1 MGERFTRIG
10 KYRNELI
17 TNFII
22 MCMNKRNYLTAAA
35 MALAVLSSCGGQKEA
50 RNTSGIDLANMDTTV
65 SAGQDFFR
73 YACGGWNDAHP
84 LTAEYSRYGTFDQL
98 AENNQKQLRE
108 LIEGLASQQNEA
120 GTVAQKIGD
129 LYNIAM
135 DSVAR
140 NEQGFA
146 PVKSMLDKIAAL
158 TDKSQIIPMSV
169 EMRRFQGIGTYF
181 NYYVYADPKNSAL
194 NIFQMGQGGINLGEK
209 EYYLDTDSITENIRN
224 EYKKYIAKLFA
235 LAGFSEAEAQQ
246 KVADVMEIETS
257 IAKVSRSAAE
267 LRNPEAN
274 YHKMSYADLKKQIPG
289 IDWDAF
295 MTGLGIQ
302 APAELNVEQVE
313 PIQEVA
319 RLISA
324 LPVSKHVSYLE
335 YNLLDAAAS
344 CLSDD
349 FVAARFDFYGKVM
362 SGRQVN
368 QPRWKRAVNSVN
380 GMLGE
385 LVGEMY
391 VEKYFPAAA
400 KERMLKLV
408 ENLRVALGER
418 IDAQEWMS
426 DSTKVRAHEKLDAFR
441 VKVGYP
447 DKWKDYSKLEIKK
460 DSYWANVCRAS
471 EWGFNDMISRLGKP
485 VDRDE
490 WLMTPQTVNAYYNP
504 STNEICFPA
513 AILQPPF
520 FNMDADDAANYGA
533 IGVVIGHEMTHG
545 FDDQGRQFD
554 KNGNLTDW
562 WAEGDADRF
571 KERAQVMVDFFNNI
585 EVLPG
590 LKGNGQLTLG
600 ENLADHGGLNVAY
613 LAFQNAT
620 KDAPLEVKEGFTP
633 EQRFFIAYA
642 TLWAGN
648 IRDEQARVYTKSDP
662 HSLGKWRVNGAL
674 PHIQAWYD
682 AFQITPDDSLYVA
695 PENRVNIW

>member
-1 MGERFTRIG
+1 
-10 KYRNELI
+10 
-17 TNFII
+17 
-22 MCMNKRNYLTAAA
+22 MNKKNYVAVATLAFAMLT
-35 MALAVLSSCGGQKEA
+35 SCAGQKEA
-50 RNTSGIDLANMDTTV
+50 KSTSGIDLANMDTTV
-65 SAGQDFFR
+65 SAGTDFFR

-84 LTAEYSRYGTFDQL
+84 LTAEYSRYGTFDEL
-98 AENNQKQLRE
+98 FENSQTQLRE
-108 LIEGLASQQNEA
+108 LIEGLAAQKNNQA
-120 GTVAQKIGD
+120 GSAAQKIGD
-129 LYNIAM
+129 LYNMAM
-135 DSVAR
+135 DSVTL
-140 NEQGFA
+140 NKQGA
-146 PVKSMLDKIAAL
+146 EPVKAMLDKIAGL
-158 TDKSQIIPMSV
+158 KDKSEIVPMMT
-169 EMRRFQGIGTYF
+169 EMAHIGIGTYF
-181 NYYVYADPKNSAL
+181 HSYVYADPKNSSL

-209 EYYLDTDSITENIRN
+209 EYYLDTDSITQNIR
-224 EYKKYIAKLFA
+224 EQYKLYIGKLFQ
-235 LAGFSEAEAQQ
+235 LAGFSEADAQQ
-246 KVADVMEIETS
+246 KVADVMEIETA
-257 IAKVSRSAAE
+257 IAKVSRSATE
-267 LRNPEAN
+267 LRDPEAN
-274 YHKMSYADLKKQIPG
+274 YHKMSFDELKKTIAG
-289 IDWDAF
+289 IDWDAYVK
-295 MTGLGIQ
+295 GLGIQ

-319 RLISA
+319 RLMNT
-324 LPVSKHVSYLE
+324 LPLSKHVSYLE

-349 FVAARFDFYGKVM
+349 FVAARFDFYGKVL

-400 KERMLKLV
+400 KERMVKLV
-408 ENLRVALGER
+408 KNLQTALGER

-426 DSTKVRAHEKLDAFR
+426 DSTKIRAHEKLAAFH

-447 DKWKDYSKLEIKK
+447 DKWKDYSKLEIKN

-471 EWGFNDMISRLGKP
+471 EWGFNDMYSRIGKP
-485 VDRDE
+485 VDKDE

-520 FNMDADDAANYGA
+520 FNMEADDAANYGA

-554 KNGNLTDW
+554 KDGNLTDW
-562 WAEGDADRF
+562 WAPGDADRF
-571 KERAQVMVDFFNNI
+571 KERAQVMVDFFNKI

-590 LKGNGQLTLG
+590 LQANGELTLG

-620 KDAPLEVKEGFTP
+620 KDAPLGVVDGFTP
-633 EQRFFIAYA
+633 EQRFFLAYA

-648 IRDEQARVYTKSDP
+648 IRDEQIRVYTKSDP

-682 AFQITPDDSLYVA
+682 AFHITPSDPLYVA
-695 PENRVNIW
+695 PENRVNVW

>member
-1 MGERFTRIG
+1 
-10 KYRNELI
+10 
-17 TNFII
+17 
-22 MCMNKRNYLTAAA
+22 MNKKNYVAVATLAFAMLT
-35 MALAVLSSCGGQKEA
+35 SCAGQKEA
-50 RNTSGIDLANMDTTV
+50 KSTSGIDLANMDTTV
-65 SAGQDFFR
+65 SAGTDFFR

-84 LTAEYSRYGTFDQL
+84 LTAEYSRYGTFDEL
-98 AENNQKQLRE
+98 FENSQKQLRE
-108 LIEGLASQQNEA
+108 LIEGLAAQKNNQA
-120 GTVAQKIGD
+120 GSAAQKIGD
-129 LYNIAM
+129 LYNMAM
-135 DSVAR
+135 DSVTL
-140 NEQGFA
+140 NKQGA
-146 PVKSMLDKIAAL
+146 EPVKAMLDKIAGMK
-158 TDKSQIIPMSV
+158 DKSEIVPMMT
-169 EMRRFQGIGTYF
+169 EMAHIGIGTYF
-181 NYYVYADPKNSAL
+181 HSYVYADPKNSSL

-209 EYYLDTDSITENIRN
+209 EYYLDTDSITQNIR
-224 EYKKYIAKLFA
+224 EQYKLYIGKLFQ
-235 LAGFSEAEAQQ
+235 LAGFSEADAQQ
-246 KVADVMEIETS
+246 KVADVMEIETA
-257 IAKVSRSAAE
+257 IAKVSRSATE
-267 LRNPEAN
+267 LRDQEAN
-274 YHKMSYADLKKQIPG
+274 YHKMSFDELKKTIAG
-289 IDWDAF
+289 IDWDAY
-295 MTGLGIQ
+295 MKGLGIQ

-319 RLISA
+319 RLMNT
-324 LPVSKHVSYLE
+324 LPLSKHVSYLE

-349 FVAARFDFYGKVM
+349 FVAARFDFYGKVL

-400 KERMLKLV
+400 KERMVKLV
-408 ENLRVALGER
+408 KNLQTALGER

-426 DSTKVRAHEKLDAFR
+426 DSTKIRAHEKLATFH

-447 DKWKDYSKLEIKK
+447 DKWKDYSKLEIKN

-471 EWGFNDMISRLGKP
+471 EWGFNDMYSRIGKP
-485 VDRDE
+485 VDKDE

-520 FNMDADDAANYGA
+520 FNMEADDAANYGA

-554 KNGNLTDW
+554 KDGNLTDW
-562 WAEGDADRF
+562 WAPGDADRF
-571 KERAQVMVDFFNNI
+571 KERAQVMVDFFNKI

-590 LKGNGQLTLG
+590 LQANGELTLG

-620 KDAPLEVKEGFTP
+620 KDAPLGVVDGFTP
-633 EQRFFIAYA
+633 EQRFFLAYA

-648 IRDEQARVYTKSDP
+648 IRDEQIRVYTKSDP

-682 AFQITPDDSLYVA
+682 AFHITPSDPLYVA
-695 PENRVNIW
+695 PENRVNVW

>member
-1 MGERFTRIG
+1 
-10 KYRNELI
+10 
-17 TNFII
+17 
-22 MCMNKRNYLTAAA
+22 
-35 MALAVLSSCGGQKEA
+35 
-50 RNTSGIDLANMDTTV
+50 
-65 SAGQDFFR
+65 
-73 YACGGWNDAHP
+73 
-84 LTAEYSRYGTFDQL
+84 
-98 AENNQKQLRE
+98 
-108 LIEGLASQQNEA
+108 
-120 GTVAQKIGD
+120 
-129 LYNIAM
+129 
-135 DSVAR
+135 
-140 NEQGFA
+140 
-146 PVKSMLDKIAAL
+146 MLDKIAGL
-158 TDKSQIIPMSV
+158 KDKSEIVPMMT
-169 EMRRFQGIGTYF
+169 EMAHIGIGTYF
-181 NYYVYADPKNSAL
+181 HSYVYADPKNSSL

-209 EYYLDTDSITENIRN
+209 EYYLDTDSITQNIR
-224 EYKKYIAKLFA
+224 EQYKLYIGKLFQ
-235 LAGFSEAEAQQ
+235 LAGFSEADAQQ
-246 KVADVMEIETS
+246 KVADVMEIETA
-257 IAKVSRSAAE
+257 IAKVSRSATE
-267 LRNPEAN
+267 LRDPEAN
-274 YHKMSYADLKKQIPG
+274 YHKMSFDELKKTIAG
-289 IDWDAF
+289 IDWDAY
-295 MTGLGIQ
+295 MKGLGIQ

-319 RLISA
+319 RLMNT
-324 LPVSKHVSYLE
+324 LPLSKHVSYLE

-349 FVAARFDFYGKVM
+349 FVAARFDFYGKVL

-400 KERMLKLV
+400 KERMVKLV
-408 ENLRVALGER
+408 KNLQTALGER

-426 DSTKVRAHEKLDAFR
+426 DSTKIRAHEKLAAFH

-447 DKWKDYSKLEIKK
+447 DKWKDYSKLEIKN

-471 EWGFNDMISRLGKP
+471 EWGFNDMYSRIGKP
-485 VDRDE
+485 VDKDE

-520 FNMDADDAANYGA
+520 FNMEADDAANYGA

-554 KNGNLTDW
+554 KDGNLTDW
-562 WAEGDADRF
+562 WAPGDADRF
-571 KERAQVMVDFFNNI
+571 KERAQVMVDFFNKI

-590 LKGNGQLTLG
+590 LQANGELTLG

-620 KDAPLEVKEGFTP
+620 KDAPLGVVDGFTP
-633 EQRFFIAYA
+633 EQRFFLAYA

-648 IRDEQARVYTKSDP
+648 IRDEQIRVYTKSDP

-682 AFQITPDDSLYVA
+682 AFHITPSDPLYVA
-695 PENRVNIW
+695 PENRVNVW

>member
-1 MGERFTRIG
+1 
-10 KYRNELI
+10 
-17 TNFII
+17 
-22 MCMNKRNYLTAAA
+22 MNKKNYVAVATLAFAMLT
-35 MALAVLSSCGGQKEA
+35 SCAGQKEA
-50 RNTSGIDLANMDTTV
+50 KSTSGIDLANMDTTV
-65 SAGQDFFR
+65 SAGTDFFR

-84 LTAEYSRYGTFDQL
+84 LTAEYSRYGTFDEL
-98 AENNQKQLRE
+98 FENSQKQLRE
-108 LIEGLASQQNEA
+108 LIEGLAAQKNNQA
-120 GTVAQKIGD
+120 GSAAQKIGD
-129 LYNIAM
+129 LYNMAM
-135 DSVAR
+135 DSVTL
-140 NEQGFA
+140 NKQGA
-146 PVKSMLDKIAAL
+146 EPVKAMLDKIAGMK
-158 TDKSQIIPMSV
+158 DKSEIVPMMT
-169 EMRRFQGIGTYF
+169 EMAHIGIGTYF
-181 NYYVYADPKNSAL
+181 HSYVYADPKNSSL

-209 EYYLDTDSITENIRN
+209 EYYLDTDSITQNIR
-224 EYKKYIAKLFA
+224 EQYKLYIGKLFQ
-235 LAGFSEAEAQQ
+235 LAGFSEADAQQ
-246 KVADVMEIETS
+246 KVADVMEIETA
-257 IAKVSRSAAE
+257 IAKVSRSATE
-267 LRNPEAN
+267 LRDPEAN
-274 YHKMSYADLKKQIPG
+274 YHKMSFDELKKAIAG
-289 IDWDAF
+289 IDWDAY
-295 MTGLGIQ
+295 MKGLGIQ
-302 APAELNVEQVE
+302 APAELNVEQVD

-319 RLISA
+319 RLMNT
-324 LPVSKHVSYLE
+324 LPLSKHVSYLE

-349 FVAARFDFYGKVM
+349 FVAARFDFYGKVL

-400 KERMLKLV
+400 KERMVKLV
-408 ENLRVALGER
+408 KNLQTALGER

-426 DSTKVRAHEKLDAFR
+426 DSTKIRAHEKLATFH

-447 DKWKDYSKLEIKK
+447 DKWKDYSKLEIKN

-471 EWGFNDMISRLGKP
+471 EWGFNDMYSRIGKP
-485 VDRDE
+485 VDKDE

-520 FNMDADDAANYGA
+520 FNMEADDAANYGA

-554 KNGNLTDW
+554 KDGNLTDW
-562 WAEGDADRF
+562 WAPGDADRF
-571 KERAQVMVDFFNNI
+571 KERAQVMVDFFNKI

-590 LKGNGQLTLG
+590 LQANGELTLG

-620 KDAPLEVKEGFTP
+620 KDAPLGVVDGFTP
-633 EQRFFIAYA
+633 EQRFFLAYA

-648 IRDEQARVYTKSDP
+648 IRDEQIRVYTKSDP

-682 AFQITPDDSLYVA
+682 AFHITPSDPLYVA
-695 PENRVNIW
+695 PENRVNVW